1 MKMFYVKRLYE
12 QENKT
17 QKNSYGAIQKEGR
30 RAHLYTCVNE
40 IQFTLATNQ
49 IDLRVLLI
57 VYKAVV

>member
-1 MKMFYVKRLYE
+1 MFYVKRLYE

-17 QKNSYGAIQKEGR
+17 QKNSYGAIQNEGIS
-30 RAHLYTCVNE
+30 AHYTCVNE